1 MEGSRETEDVEIFV
15 KTFSNLSQRGRKLAI
30 HKLVSTLDS
39 DEMDMVI
46 EAIDSKIDNVALQQS
61 EERQSNIENES
72 LEDSGVSSISP
83 SETNFDQ
90 VKILKRKVQYP
101 Y

>member
-1 MEGSRETEDVEIFV
+1 MDKSRSESEKIKHFV
-15 KTFSNLSQRGRKLAI
+15 GTYTQLSSKARRVAI
-30 HKLVSTLDS
+30 QALVATLDS

-46 EAIDSKIDNVALQQS
+46 EAIDTKIDNVAATTTD
-61 EERQSNIENES
+61 NTENES

-90 VKILKRKVQYP
+90 VGYI
-101 Y
+101 